1 MAQYLRLLL
10 PSPSCS
16 PIFPCDIASVKHRLL
31 QRFILLHNPKLSNRT
46 TPCMSCKKSLPQ
58 NLNPTNAYS
67 SMLFLLLGEPMQIQ
81 HVYNQNHHQSYT
93 LVSYSLCELQSIGL
107 LF

>member
-10 PSPSCS
+10 PSPISS
-16 PIFPCDIASVKHRLL
+16 PTFPCDIANVKHRPL
-31 QRFILLHNPKLSNRT
+31 QRFIFFLILNRHT
-46 TPCMSCKKSLPQ
+46 IPVERSLAR

-67 SMLFLLLGEPMQIQ
+67 LMPFLLLGEPMQIQ
-81 HVYNQNHHQSYT
+81 HVYNQNHHQQYT
-93 LVSYSLCELQSIGL
+93 LVSYFLYALQLIGL